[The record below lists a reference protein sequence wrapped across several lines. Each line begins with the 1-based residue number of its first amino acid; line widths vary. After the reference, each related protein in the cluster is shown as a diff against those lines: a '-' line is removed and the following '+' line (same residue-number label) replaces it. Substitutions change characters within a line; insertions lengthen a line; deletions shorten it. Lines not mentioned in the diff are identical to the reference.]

1 MKKSYAPLKPWTL
14 LLPKTNPS
22 HQSKV
27 AAATGRLDEHPRSQH
42 SPRLTS
48 SRAVNLVVP
57 PAH

>member
-1 MKKSYAPLKPWTL
+1 MKKSCAPLNPWTL
-14 LLPKTNPS
+14 LPMTKPF

-27 AAATGRLDEHPRSQH
+27 AAATGRLDEHPRSKH

-48 SRAVNLVVP
+48 STAVNHVVP